1 MRAGVSLWCGCWFSK
16 YFFLGFSSSEAHWM
30 YVINLSYNQWTS
42 LAEVWYREI
51 LFRKIKCRGGNGIP
65 TVQCFH
71 VSTFRR
77 LLKQLW
83 PVWHPETLQKLLSTP
98 QTDAFA
104 FASIRTGHEE
114 RGRKK
119 SSHFE
124 ERKMATINVDP
135 WRWTPPPPK
144 SVCLFIIPSV
154 LSHSSLA
161 PLLAPMERCQPKR
174 DFLRTG
180 YLLISQ
186 HLVNTWLNCSER
198 SRVSFVGGSMRT

>member
-1 MRAGVSLWCGCWFSK
+1 MQRRQWYPHRPMFSRLHFQEATETTLTGLASWNASKTPFYSSNRRFCINQDRAW
-16 YFFLGFSSSEAHWM
+16 
-30 YVINLSYNQWTS
+30 
-42 LAEVWYREI
+42 
-51 LFRKIKCRGGNGIP
+51 RK
-65 TVQCFH
+65 
-71 VSTFRR
+71 
-77 LLKQLW
+77 
-83 PVWHPETLQKLLSTP
+83 
-98 QTDAFA
+98 
-104 FASIRTGHEE
+104 
-114 RGRKK
+114 RKK
-119 SSHFE
+119 EIESFWGE
-124 ERKMATINVDP
+124 EDGDYKCWPLKVN
-135 WRWTPPPPK
+135 TPPPPK